1 MRRNSLRVS
10 DPVPPRQR
18 SIYLAGS
25 RGQLPK
31 VPTQAQALEA
41 AAARSM
47 SAAAYAYVAG
57 SAGLESTC
65 QANLRAFDRYLLR
78 PRMLRDVRQRQL
90 QRTFLGHTYAT
101 PLLTCPIGVLELAHP
116 QADRAVARACAALGV
131 PMVFSNQ
138 ASVSMEECSALM
150 GDSPRWFQLY
160 WSKSDELVAS
170 LLARAERCGCSALV
184 VTLDTPLLGYRPRD
198 LDLGH
203 LPFLRGAG
211 LAQYLSDPVF
221 QAYLDEPQPQAE
233 KPRLSLHSLKLLYDL
248 CRNYPGPFLHN
259 LRSGRPIRAVRQF
272 IDIYARADLTW
283 ERLAWL
289 RGKTRLP
296 LILKGVLTPE
306 DAALARQAGVDA
318 VWVSNHGGRQVDGAG
333 SSLQALVD
341 IAEAEP
347 EMPLIFDS
355 GVRCGADALKALRL
369 GATLVGVG
377 RPYVYGLALAGEAGV
392 REVLENLLCELDLQM
407 ALCGATRPEDVEL
420 QR

>member
-1 MRRNSLRVS
+1 MS

-18 SIYLAGS
+18 SIYLAGA

-31 VPTQAQALEA
+31 IPTQMLALES
-41 AAARSM
+41 AAARAM
-47 SAAAYAYVAG
+47 SPTAYAYVAG
-57 SAGLESTC
+57 SAGLETTC
-65 QANLRAFDRYLLR
+65 RANLQAFERYRLR

-90 QRTFLGHTYAT
+90 QRSFLGQTYAT
-101 PLLTCPIGVLELAHP
+101 PFLTCPIGVLELAHA

-198 LDLGH
+198 LDLGS

-211 LAQYLSDPVF
+211 LAQYTSDPVF
-221 QAYLDEPQPQAE
+221 QAYLDEAQPEGE
-233 KPRLSLHSLKLLYDL
+233 KPQLSLHALRLLYEL

-289 RGKTRLP
+289 RTKTRLP
-296 LILKGVLTPE
+296 LVLKGVLTRE

-318 VWVSNHGGRQVDGAG
+318 LWVSNHGGRQVDGAR
-333 SSLQALVD
+333 SSLEALAE
-341 IAEAEP
+341 IAQAEP
-347 EMPLIFDS
+347 DMPLVFDS

-369 GATLVGVG
+369 GASLVGVG

-392 REVLENLLCELDLQM
+392 REVLENLLCDLDLQM

-420 QR
+420 QS